1 MQVATLLVVVWLMAV
16 LATLDTAVALSATKV
31 QVQMLV
37 GAVLVRP
44 VRALTNLATALVLD
58 RLMNLVV
65 SWRIWVLVIPVGE
78 KP

>member
-1 MQVATLLVVVWLMAV
+1 MAV

-31 QVQMLV
+31 QVPMLV

-44 VRALTNLATALVLD
+44 VRALTNVATAFVLD

-65 SWRIWVLVIPVGE
+65 LRRIWVLVIPIGE